1 MTSENLAVVDESLV
15 ERRRYKREQ
24 VDLAAR
30 QFEPA
35 ENREANCKIADL
47 SPGGARILS
56 EVVPPPGARIVVYI
70 DGFGRFEGSVAH
82 TEPNGFGL
90 QFSCSAHKRERL
102 AESLMLYLKGSPLP
116 ETRLRRHTRNS
127 ANGNVSITR
136 PNGTV
141 VNCKMMDISLS
152 GVSVATD
159 IRPPLGEFV
168 LIDQIAGRVAR
179 HHDTGIGIEFL
190 SRDKAVA

>member
-1 MTSENLAVVDESLV
+1 MISENMSVVDKSLV

-47 SPGGARILS
+47 SPGGARVLS
-56 EVVPPPGARIVVYI
+56 EVVPPPGARVVVYI
-70 DGFGRFEGSVAH
+70 DGFGRFEGSVAR
-82 TEPNGFGL
+82 TEQNGFGL

-127 ANGNVSITR
+127 ANGNVGITR